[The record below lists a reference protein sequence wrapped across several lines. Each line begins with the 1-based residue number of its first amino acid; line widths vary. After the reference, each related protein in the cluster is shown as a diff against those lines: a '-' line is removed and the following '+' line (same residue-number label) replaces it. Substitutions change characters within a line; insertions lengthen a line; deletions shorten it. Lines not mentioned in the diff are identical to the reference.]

1 MSAVSKRYKV
11 EYLTTID
18 TTDNH
23 CDTTESFRNM
33 LQSRSTISVADDK
46 ITFENIKFDL
56 VVIGGELKEKNRKY
70 YHLTIE
76 SPSKNLSKFK
86 KMLKLLRK
94 TLSESAGKKP
104 VEVLW
109 DDVSA
114 ELAEKAYPIIH
125 SVENQMRKLI
135 TKFMLI
141 NVGTDWTDKTIP
153 DDAKVAETKKGSK
166 HSNNYLHGTD
176 FIQLSHLLFKKYTA
190 KEAPLVLD
198 KLKDVTGLDEIS
210 VEELHKL
217 IPRSNWERY
226 FDDAVN
232 CTSEDLETLWKQL
245 YELRCKV
252 AHNNH
257 VNDDEYDQIL
267 DLVTKAERH
276 ISTAIDKLDKV
287 EIPDDEI
294 ATVLENMD
302 ELLVEQKNLS
312 VDNSEEASVLQKI
325 NDCLDTMLCDVDST
339 FSSRCDYLEF
349 LVSENVLTRDE
360 VVAIEVRPKYDY
372 GNNSP
377 LGNMIK
383 TQRLWLLWRIYK
395 RLIGVAE

>member
-1 MSAVSKRYKV
+1 MSAVGKKYRV

-33 LQSRSTISVADDK
+33 LQSRSTISVAEDK
-46 ITFENIKFDL
+46 ITFENITFDL
-56 VVIGGELKEKNRKY
+56 VVIGGDLKEKNRKY

-76 SPSKNLSKFK
+76 SPSKQLSKFK
-86 KMLKLLRK
+86 RLLKLLRK

-153 DDAKVAETKKGSK
+153 DDAKVAENKKGSK
-166 HSNNYLHGTD
+166 HANNYLHGAD
-176 FIQLSHLLFKKYTA
+176 FIQLSHFLFKKYTA
-190 KEAPLVLD
+190 KEAPVVLD
-198 KLKDVTGLDEIS
+198 KLKAVTSLDEVS

-232 CTSEDLETLWKQL
+232 CTSEELETLWKQL

-257 VNDDEYDQIL
+257 INDDEYDKIRN
-267 DLVTKAERH
+267 LVTKAEGH
-276 ISTAIDKLDKV
+276 ISTAIDELDRV

-302 ELLVEQKNLS
+302 ELLVEQKNLA
-312 VDNSEEASVLQKI
+312 VENSDEASVLQKI
-325 NDCLDTMLCDVDST
+325 NDCLDAMLINSGLT
-339 FSSRCDYLEF
+339 FSSRSLYLEF

-372 GNNSP
+372 GINTP
-377 LGNMIK
+377 IRKMIK
-383 TQRLWLLWRIYK
+383 TNRLRLLLRIYQRLQDIAK
-395 RLIGVAE
+395 